1 MPRIAQNYTQCPE
14 MTKYARNDQ
23 ICPEMPQNG
32 PELPIK
38 LKVAQNDHIYAQVC
52 PELIQMSRFAQ
63 NGQYLSK
70 TPYDGET
77 ENRR

>member
-1 MPRIAQNYTQCPE
+1 MPKIAQNVQKWP
-14 MTKYARNDQ
+14 NLH
-23 ICPEMPQNG
+23 EMPKFVQKC
-32 PELPIK
+32 PKTAQKLPIK
-38 LKVAQNDHIYAQVC
+38 LKVAQDDHIYAQVC

-70 TPYDGET
+70 MPYDGET